1 MSCQPS
7 VRSLACRCA
16 SLLLLVVGLLVAAVP
31 AWAAGDDGDHAAGNP
46 MKELL
51 WQAVNLA
58 ILFAVLF
65 YFARKPLQSFFAG
78 RREQIKGDLDAA
90 AELLAAAEKHY
101 AGWQRKLINLQQ
113 ELDEIRAGGRR
124 RAEEERDA
132 ILADAQ
138 TAADR
143 IRREMEAVIE
153 QELRRA
159 QNTLRDEAAV
169 LATEIAERI
178 LREQLGGADRDRLLD
193 EFITRIQPANEQ
205 AS

>member
-1 MSCQPS
+1 M
-7 VRSLACRCA
+7 
-16 SLLLLVVGLLVAAVP
+16 P

-46 MKELL
+46 MLELL

-65 YFARKPLQSFFAG
+65 YFARKPLQSIFAA
-78 RREQIKGDLDAA
+78 RCEQIKGDLDAA
-90 AELLAAAEKHY
+90 AELLAAAEQHY

-113 ELDEIRAGGRR
+113 ELDEIRATGRR
-124 RAEEERDA
+124 RAEEEREA
-132 ILADAQ
+132 ILADAE

-143 IRREMEAVIE
+143 IRRETEAVIE

-159 QNTLRDEAAV
+159 QNALRDEAAV

-205 AS
+205 SS